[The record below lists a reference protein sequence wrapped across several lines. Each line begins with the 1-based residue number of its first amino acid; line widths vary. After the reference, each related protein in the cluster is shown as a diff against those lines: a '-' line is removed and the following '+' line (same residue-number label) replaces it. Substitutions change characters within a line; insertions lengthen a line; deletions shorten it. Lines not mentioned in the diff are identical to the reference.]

1 MFETDLYCKPSNTHQ
16 YLHAKSVHRNVDERS
31 IAYWQVVRF
40 KRICLM
46 EGKLN
51 NHLEQ
56 LKFWLVKRGYKED
69 HVDSEIET
77 VKLVRTVLFQ
87 KRDKKVDDSITCL
100 FLGII

>member
-1 MFETDLYCKPSNTHQ
+1 
-16 YLHAKSVHRNVDERS
+16 
-31 IAYWQVVRF
+31 
-40 KRICLM
+40 M